1 MTTSSRADR
10 PIAKAL
16 TVIFGACLVFS
27 AMAGFESAPATAATW
42 QQEWQELIKKAKAE
56 GKLVVAQGSSAT
68 RNLRHV
74 YKVFEKKFGI
84 DVALGGGR
92 GRLVTARLHSER
104 AAGVHSVDLVQIGV
118 ASVTQEL
125 LANDYLD
132 PFPPMFL
139 LPEVKDPSGWLD
151 GHHWWGDPKT
161 KKYLLFYS
169 LPQGDTSIG
178 INTKLVNPD
187 EITSYYDLFKPKYDG
202 LRVSGAMELS
212 EGAHSVAT
220 MWMMAGKDW
229 LRRWITEAKPVW
241 AADSDVIINWLIEG
255 KYGIAMFMGG
265 NAERAQL
272 DALKEKGAPVL
283 RMTKI
288 LKEGADANPG
298 SSGNLT
304 AIKNAPHPNARK
316 LFVNWFLSKEGQLEF
331 QKGFPGGDSLRIDI
345 PKDMVDPG
353 ARRQPGA
360 KYRVLTTEP
369 DYQTILKESVA
380 YVKQLKRSV
389 GIAAPVIK
397 AKLVTTKITGIKR
410 KGRSVSFEANG
421 KTQTVSISRR
431 RTKVTVGGKKA
442 EREALKVGMT
452 CAFDYPGNN
461 KRAKSISCK

>member
-1 MTTSSRADR
+1 MTTYWHGNAGISRLFSIVLVAGVLFVALAFADGR
-10 PIAKAL
+10 P
-16 TVIFGACLVFS
+16 
-27 AMAGFESAPATAATW
+27 APAATW

-56 GKLVVAQGSSAT
+56 GKLVVAQGSSAS
-68 RNLRHV
+68 RNLRGV
-74 YKVFEKKFGI
+74 YKAFEKKFGI
-84 DVALGGGR
+84 NVTLGGGR

-104 AAGVHSVDLVQIGV
+104 AAGVYTVDLVQVGV
-118 ASVTQEL
+118 ASTTREL
-125 LANDYLD
+125 LPNNYLEA
-132 PFPPMFL
+132 FPPMFL

-169 LPQGDTSIG
+169 LPAGDTSIG
-178 INTKLVNPD
+178 INTNLVNPD
-187 EITSYYDLFKPKYDG
+187 DIKSYWDVFHPRYDG

-220 MWMMAGKDW
+220 MWMMVGKDW

-265 NAERAQL
+265 NAERGQL
-272 DALKEKGAPVL
+272 DTLRAKGAPVL
-283 RMTKI
+283 RMTRI

-304 AIKNAPHPNARK
+304 AIKNAPNPNARK
-316 LFVNWFLSKEGQLEF
+316 LFVNWFLSKEGQLTL
-331 QKGFPGGDSLRIDI
+331 QKTFPGADSLRIDI

-369 DYQTILKESVA
+369 DYKTVLKESVA
-380 YVKQLKRSV
+380 YVKQLKRSM
-389 GIAAPVIK
+389 GIAAPVVK

-410 KGRSVSFEANG
+410 GGRRISFTANG
-421 KTQTVSISRR
+421 KKQTVRVSRR
-431 RTKVTVGGKKA
+431 RTKVTIGGKKA
-442 EREALKVGMT
+442 EREKLKVGMT
-452 CAFDYPGNN
+452 CAFDYPGNL
-461 KRAKSISCK
+461 KRAKSIACK